1 MPWQPTQTTA
11 LKSLVWIALM
21 SFVNAQAERLLS
33 VGSAPRIVVVMI
45 AQRWGRSLET
55 SVINL

>member
-1 MPWQPTQTTA
+1 
-11 LKSLVWIALM
+11 M